1 VIILGQVSEQPVRA
15 IAMAL
20 RIEHQRFMVIHS
32 HPGFRPR
39 RLVTLLAA
47 CTALIASTAPVA
59 SAASAAGQGADR
71 CPHLSGR
78 VVCVDQDH
86 QRLWV
91 QEGSKI
97 IFPPVLVRTG
107 AKGMHTPNGSFRVY
121 VRHEWPSSPLLPYS
135 QFFHHGDALHGS
147 RDDLRKGMSRGCVNL
162 TVSNARRLW
171 GMLAVGDLVH
181 IWGHK
186 PGT

>member
-1 VIILGQVSEQPVRA
+1 
-15 IAMAL
+15 
-20 RIEHQRFMVIHS
+20 MVIHS
-32 HPGFRPR
+32 HPRFRPR
-39 RLVTLLAA
+39 RLATLLVA
-47 CTALIASTAPVA
+47 CTALVASTAPLA
-59 SAASAAGQGADR
+59 SAASSPSSLSAKSVKSAKPAASTAAPDTDR
-71 CPHLSGR
+71 CPLRSGR

-91 QEGSKI
+91 QEDSKI
-97 IFPPVLVRTG
+97 IFAPVLVRTG
-107 AKGMHTPNGSFRVY
+107 YKGMHTPNGSFRIY
-121 VRHEWPSSPLLPYS
+121 VRHAWPSSPLLPYS
-135 QFFHHGDALHGS
+135 QFFHRGDALHGS

-162 TVSNARRLW
+162 TVANARRLW